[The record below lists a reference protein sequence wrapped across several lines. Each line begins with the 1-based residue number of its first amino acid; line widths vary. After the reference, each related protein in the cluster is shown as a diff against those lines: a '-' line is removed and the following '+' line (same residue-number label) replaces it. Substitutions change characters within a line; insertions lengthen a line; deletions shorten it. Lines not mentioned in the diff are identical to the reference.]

1 VAETS
6 LSRRPIVAG
15 DEIRV
20 TALPAP
26 SPILT
31 EMYARY
37 LDDENSASFIS
48 AVSQRYMIGTLE
60 RLAEFGRVASR
71 RAATLA
77 LSLIGTYESNAVLG
91 RALNDR
97 DRCVRLIAE
106 NGLRDLWMRD
116 GSEDQQSR
124 LKVIVR
130 LNSSQQFCEAADAA
144 TDLIDEAPFFAEAWN
159 QRAIAFFQLDRFEE
173 SANDCHQ
180 ALELNPY
187 HFGAAVGMA
196 HCYLQMNDAY
206 AGLECFR
213 RALKLN
219 PDMEEIR
226 SQADQ
231 LERMLEGK

>member
-1 VAETS
+1 M
-6 LSRRPIVAG
+6 
-15 DEIRV
+15 

-60 RLAEFGRVASR
+60 RLAEYGRVASR
-71 RAATLA
+71 RAAVLA
-77 LSLIGTYESNAVLG
+77 LSLVANYESNAVLG
-91 RALNDR
+91 RALQDR

-106 NGLRDLWMRD
+106 NGLRDLWLRD
-116 GSEDQQSR
+116 GSEEQQSR
-124 LKVIVR
+124 LKVLVR
-130 LNSSQQFCEAADAA
+130 LNSSQQFAEAAEAA
-144 TDLIDEAPFFAEAWN
+144 SELIEEAPWFAEAWN
-159 QRAIAFFQLDRFEE
+159 QRAIAYFQLDRFDD

-187 HFGAAVGMA
+187 HFGAVVGMA

-206 AGLECFR
+206 AALECFR

>member
-1 VAETS
+1 MS
-6 LSRRPIVAG
+6 
-15 DEIRV
+15 
-20 TALPAP
+20 AP
-26 SPILT
+26 SAAAPILT

-37 LDDENSASFIS
+37 LSDEHTAAFIG

-60 RLAEFGRVASR
+60 RLAEYGQVAAR

-77 LSLIGTYESNAVLG
+77 LSLVGTYESNAVLG
-91 RALNDR
+91 RAMHDR

-106 NGLRDLWMRD
+106 NGLRDVWMRD
-116 GSEDQQSR
+116 GSEEQQAR
-124 LKVIVR
+124 VKVLVR
-130 LNSSQQFCEAADAA
+130 LNAAQQFDQVIDAA
-144 TDLIDEAPFFAEAWN
+144 TEVIEDAPWFAEAWN
-159 QRAIAFFQLDRFEE
+159 QRAIAHFQLDRYEE

-180 ALELNPY
+180 ALEINPY

-196 HCYLQMNDAY
+196 HCYLELNDAY
-206 AGLECFR
+206 AALECFR

-226 SQADQ
+226 AQAEQ

>member
-1 VAETS
+1 M
-6 LSRRPIVAG
+6 
-15 DEIRV
+15 

-37 LDDENSASFIS
+37 LDDENSAAFIS
-48 AVSQRYMIGTLE
+48 AVSQRYTIGTLE

-77 LSLIGTYESNAVLG
+77 ISLIGTYESNAVLG

-116 GSEDQQSR
+116 GSEEQQSR

-144 TDLIDEAPFFAEAWN
+144 TDLIEEAPSFAEAWN
-159 QRAIAFFQLDRFEE
+159 QRAIAYFQLDRFED

-187 HFGAAVGMA
+187 HFGAVVGMA

>member
-1 VAETS
+1 
-6 LSRRPIVAG
+6 
-15 DEIRV
+15 
-20 TALPAP
+20 
-26 SPILT
+26 
-31 EMYARY
+31 MYARY
-37 LDDENSASFIS
+37 LDDENSAAFIS
-48 AVSQRYMIGTLE
+48 AVSQRYLIGTLE

-77 LSLIGTYESNAVLG
+77 LSLVGTYESNAVLG

-116 GSEDQQSR
+116 GSEEQQSR
-124 LKVIVR
+124 LKVLVR
-130 LNSSQQFCEAADAA
+130 LNSSQQFSEAAEAA
-144 TDLIDEAPFFAEAWN
+144 TDLIEEAPWFAEAWN
-159 QRAIAFFQLDRFEE
+159 QRAIAYFQLDRFED

-196 HCYLQMNDAY
+196 HCYLQLNDAY
-206 AGLECFR
+206 TGLECFR

>member
-1 VAETS
+1 MSHSSA
-6 LSRRPIVAG
+6 A
-15 DEIRV
+15 
-20 TALPAP
+20 AP
-26 SPILT
+26 VLT

-37 LDDENSASFIS
+37 LTDENTAAFIS
-48 AVSQRYMIGTLE
+48 AVSQRYLIGTLE
-60 RLAEFGRVASR
+60 RLAEYGRVASR

-77 LSLIGTYESNAVLG
+77 LSLVGTYESNAVLG
-91 RALNDR
+91 RALSDR
-97 DRCVRLIAE
+97 DRCVRMIAE

-124 LKVIVR
+124 LKVLVR
-130 LNSSQQFCEAADAA
+130 LNASQQFQEAVEAACE
-144 TDLIDEAPFFAEAWN
+144 LIEEAPWFAEAWN
-159 QRAIAFFQLDRFEE
+159 QRAIAQFHLDRYEE

-196 HCYLQMNDAY
+196 HCYLELNDAY
-206 AGLECFR
+206 AALECFR

-219 PDMEEIR
+219 PSMEEVR
-226 SQADQ
+226 TQADQ

>member
-1 VAETS
+1 MS
-6 LSRRPIVAG
+6 LLLRRRVAG
-15 DEIRV
+15 VEIRV

-37 LDDENSASFIS
+37 LDDENSAAFIS
-48 AVSQRYMIGTLE
+48 AVSQRYLIGTLE
-60 RLAEFGRVASR
+60 RLAEYGRVASR

-77 LSLIGTYESNAVLG
+77 LSLVGTYESNAVLG

-116 GSEDQQSR
+116 GSEEQQSR
-124 LKVIVR
+124 LKVLVR
-130 LNSSQQFCEAADAA
+130 LNSSQQFSEAAEAA
-144 TDLIDEAPFFAEAWN
+144 TDLIEEAPWIAEAWN
-159 QRAIAFFQLDRFEE
+159 QRAIAYFQLDRFED

-196 HCYLQMNDAY
+196 HCYLQLNDAY

>member
-1 VAETS
+1 M
-6 LSRRPIVAG
+6 IV
-15 DEIRV
+15 
-20 TALPAP
+20 P

-37 LDDENSASFIS
+37 LDDENSAAFIS
-48 AVSQRYMIGTLE
+48 AVSQRYLIGTLE
-60 RLAEFGRVASR
+60 RLAEYGRVAAR

-77 LSLIGTYESNAVLG
+77 LSLVGTYESNAVLG

-116 GSEDQQSR
+116 GSEEQQSR
-124 LKVIVR
+124 LKVLVR
-130 LNSSQQFCEAADAA
+130 LNSSQQFSEAAEAA
-144 TDLIDEAPFFAEAWN
+144 TDLIEEAPWFAEAWN
-159 QRAIAFFQLDRFEE
+159 QRAIAYFQLDRFEE

-196 HCYLQMNDAY
+196 HCYLQLNDAY

>member
-1 VAETS
+1 MPA
-6 LSRRPIVAG
+6 
-15 DEIRV
+15 
-20 TALPAP
+20 PAP

-37 LDDENSASFIS
+37 LENENTAAFIG
-48 AVSQRYMIGTLE
+48 AVSQRYLIGTLE
-60 RLAEFGRVASR
+60 RLAEYGRVSSR

-77 LSLIGTYESNAVLG
+77 LSLVGNYESNPVLG
-91 RALNDR
+91 RALQDR

-106 NGLRDLWMRD
+106 NGLRDLWLRD
-116 GSEDQQSR
+116 GSEEQQSR
-124 LKVIVR
+124 LKVLVR
-130 LNSSQQFCEAADAA
+130 LNCSEQFDEAIEGA
-144 TDLIDEAPFFAEAWN
+144 TDLIKDAPWFAEAWN
-159 QRAIAFFQLDRFEE
+159 QRAIAYFQLDRYEE

-196 HCYLQMNDAY
+196 HCYLELNDAY
-206 AGLECFR
+206 AALECFR

-226 SQADQ
+226 AQADQ